1 MKKSASELWPRDSA
15 KVRGLLTMEE
25 KSTVNGAGELE
36 SGARIR
42 KFQRIKVNST
52 RNTKVKRS

>member
-1 MKKSASELWPRDSA
+1 
-15 KVRGLLTMEE
+15 MEE

-52 RNTKVKRS
+52 RNTKVKIS